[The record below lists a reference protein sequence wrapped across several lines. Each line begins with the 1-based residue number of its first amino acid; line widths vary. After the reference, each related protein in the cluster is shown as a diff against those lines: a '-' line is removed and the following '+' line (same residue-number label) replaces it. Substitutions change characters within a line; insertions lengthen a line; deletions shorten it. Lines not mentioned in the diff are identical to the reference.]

1 MTTAV
6 PRQRMKTIILIL
18 AVVTLCAHQLVFVDW
33 TCDDAFISFRYAEN
47 LAQGNGLVFNPGERV
62 EGFSNFLWVLI
73 LALVN
78 LLGMPVLWA
87 AKILS
92 VFISVLLVFLVYR
105 TASSLGLASV
115 PAGLCALFVSL
126 STSLAYYAMSGMET
140 VAYAFFL
147 LYVVYLNIEIETNHP
162 SPHLRYLLYGILLA
176 AALIRPEG
184 ALFFLLTAAYHVIKE
199 IFSKEKRGWARTIR
213 APMLFGSLFITFLV
227 FRYLYFHDIF
237 PNTFYAKPPGTFTE
251 YGANA
256 FLQNF
261 LNGLLSGTP
270 LLLVLPALLLIKS
283 GKKAYVYPLLIC
295 AGQVLFM
302 TYSGDWMAFGRFFL
316 PILPIV
322 ACLSF
327 ALLANLT
334 SAGEKKKTKG
344 IFYAAAAALLVVYAG
359 ANIYQTQNALRS
371 RDVYPYFVLNASH
384 LKELGSRLRESFPE
398 QTRLALR
405 RQGAV
410 PYYSRMG
417 SIDLLG
423 LTDREISGILAQ
435 DEDSVTKT
443 GLVIETV
450 LREKPDLIILFPS
463 QSLFEGN
470 MFDKQRPRDRLI
482 TIEHRLYESA
492 LELGYHESGYFD
504 LGGLEKALLLERD

>member
-1 MTTAV
+1 
-6 PRQRMKTIILIL
+6 MKAIILIL
-18 AVVTLCAHQLVFVDW
+18 AVVILFAHQLVFVNW
-33 TCDDAFISFRYAEN
+33 TCDDSFISFRYAEN

-73 LALVN
+73 LALAS
-78 LLGMPVLWA
+78 LLGIPVLWA

-92 VFISVLLVFLVYR
+92 VFISVLLIFLVFR

-115 PAGLCALFVSL
+115 PACLCALFVSF

-147 LYVVYLNIEIETNHP
+147 LFVVYLNIRLETNHP
-162 SPHLRYLLYGILLA
+162 SPHLRYLLYGTLLA

-184 ALFFLLTAAYHVIKE
+184 ALFFLLTAACHVIKE
-199 IFSKEKRGWARTIR
+199 IFSKEKHGWARTLK
-213 APMLFGSLFITFLV
+213 APVIFGSLFIMFLV
-227 FRYLYFHDIF
+227 FRYLYFNDIF

-270 LLLVLPALLLIKS
+270 LLLILPARLLIK
-283 GKKAYVYPLLIC
+283 GRKKAYAYPLLIC

-322 ACLSF
+322 ACLIF
-327 ALLANLT
+327 ALVGNM
-334 SAGEKKKTKG
+334 SAGHDTKKTKG
-344 IFYAAAAALLVVYAG
+344 FSYAAAAALLVVYAG
-359 ANIYQTQNALRS
+359 ANIYQTQNAVRN

-384 LKELGSRLRESFPE
+384 LKELGSRLRDSFPE
-398 QTRLALR
+398 QTRIALR

-410 PYYSRMG
+410 PYYSRMR

-423 LTDREISGILAQ
+423 LTDRDIARTLDQ
-435 DEDSVTKT
+435 DEDNATKT

-450 LREKPDLIILFPS
+450 LREKPDIIILFPS

-470 MFDKQRPRDRLI
+470 MFDRQRPRDRLI
-482 TIEHRLYESA
+482 YIEHRLYETA
-492 LELGYHESGYFD
+492 LQQGYHESLNFD
-504 LGGLEKALLLERD
+504 LGGSEKALLLERD